1 MALPIW
7 ANFMKGCYTID
18 ALGISKDEFSIPE
31 ELSIITEC
39 KQYNEEG
46 EAFKVNEVIN
56 PEIDF

>member
-1 MALPIW
+1 
-7 ANFMKGCYTID
+7 MKGCYTID